1 MSPDSSNQH
10 PGPDPETSS
19 GSGNPRIPGDSGS
32 SPAAI
37 PRKGYLY
44 VAAAATLWA
53 VSGSSGKF
61 LFQSGVTPYEL
72 VQIRVTLASLCLLAW
87 FLLRNP
93 RLIPVARQDILYF
106 MVLGICGMAMV
117 QFTYFYAISK
127 IHVAVAI
134 LLEYLA
140 PTFIA
145 LYSVVVLR
153 ERLTRLT
160 VIAVAGSTL
169 GCYLAV
175 GAYNLNLLSM
185 NLEGI
190 LAGIASA
197 IAFAWYAI
205 HGERGMRRYDPWT
218 VLFHALLYAAIF
230 WNIALSPFHAFM
242 RSYSP
247 VQWGWILY
255 ISILGTAVPFGL
267 YLEGINLIRSTRASV
282 TATLEPIM
290 AGFISYLFLG
300 ENLQPLQLLGGGI
313 VLASVITLQ
322 SRKEFD
328 ANTPALIRERQK
340 SRFRR

>member
-1 MSPDSSNQH
+1 MTHGFSDQPNGPNQEPSVGTGGEQAGVGVSGVSSK
-10 PGPDPETSS
+10 
-19 GSGNPRIPGDSGS
+19 
-32 SPAAI
+32 AV
-37 PRKGYLY
+37 PRKGYVY

-61 LFQSGVTPYEL
+61 LFQGGVTPYEL
-72 VQIRVTLASLCLLAW
+72 VQIRVTLACLCILAW
-87 FLLRNP
+87 FLFRNP
-93 RLIPVARQDILYF
+93 KRILVARRDVPYF
-106 MVLGICGMAMV
+106 MGLGVCGMAMV

-140 PTFIA
+140 PVFIA
-145 LYSVVVLR
+145 LYSLVVLR
-153 ERLTRLT
+153 ERLTQLT
-160 VIAVAGSTL
+160 AIAVATSTF

-175 GAYNLNLLSM
+175 GAYNLDLLSM

-205 HGERGMRRYDPWT
+205 HGERGMRRYAPWT

-230 WNIALSPFHAFM
+230 WNIALTPFHAFV
-242 RSYSP
+242 RSYSL

-255 ISILGTAVPFGL
+255 ISVLGTAVPFGL

-290 AGFISYLFLG
+290 AGFISYIFLG
-300 ENLQPLQLLGGGI
+300 ESLQPLQMLGGGL
-313 VLASVITLQ
+313 VLASVVALQ
-322 SRKEFD
+322 SRKEID
-328 ANTPALIRERQK
+328 NETPALIRGKQN
-340 SRFRR
+340 S

>member
-1 MSPDSSNQH
+1 MT
-10 PGPDPETSS
+10 PDPFNERHES
-19 GSGNPRIPGDSGS
+19 NPEASRVPCDPPGRREAGF
-32 SPAAI
+32 SPSAI
-37 PRKGYLY
+37 PKKGYVY

-53 VSGSSGKF
+53 ISGSSGKF
-61 LFQSGVTPYEL
+61 LFQSGVTPYEV

-93 RLIPVARQDILYF
+93 RLIPVARQDIPYF

-140 PTFIA
+140 PAFIA
-145 LYSVVVLR
+145 LYSVTVLR

-160 VIAVAGSTL
+160 VIAVAASTL

-175 GAYNLNLLSM
+175 GAYNLNILSM

-190 LAGIASA
+190 LAGLASA
-197 IAFAWYAI
+197 IAFAWYSM

-218 VLFHALLYAAIF
+218 VLFHALLHAALF

-242 RSYSP
+242 RSYSV

-267 YLEGINLIRSTRASV
+267 YLEGVNLIRSTRASV

-290 AGFISYLFLG
+290 AGLISYVFLG
-300 ENLQPLQLLGGGI
+300 ETLQPLQLLGGGL
-313 VLASVITLQ
+313 VLASVIVLQ

-328 ANTPALIRERQK
+328 EETPALIRGRQR
-340 SRFRR
+340 S

>member
-1 MSPDSSNQH
+1 MTHSSTDQPTGANQEAPLGSRGGQAGLGA
-10 PGPDPETSS
+10 PGVSS
-19 GSGNPRIPGDSGS
+19 
-32 SPAAI
+32 AV
-37 PRKGYLY
+37 PRKGYVY

-61 LFQSGVTPYEL
+61 LFQTGVTPYEL
-72 VQIRVTLASLCLLAW
+72 VQIRVTLACLCILVW

-93 RLIPVARQDILYF
+93 RLIAVARRDIPYF
-106 MVLGICGMAMV
+106 MVLGVCGMAMV
-117 QFTYFYAISK
+117 QFTYFYTISK

-140 PTFIA
+140 PVFIA
-145 LYSVVVLR
+145 LYSLVVLR
-153 ERLTRLT
+153 ERLTRIT
-160 VIAVAGSTL
+160 TIAVAGSTL

-175 GAYNLNLLSM
+175 GAYNLDLLSM

-205 HGERGMRRYDPWT
+205 HGERGMRRYAPWT

-230 WNIALSPFHAFM
+230 WNIALPPFRAFM
-242 RSYSP
+242 RSYSL

-290 AGFISYLFLG
+290 AGFISYIFLG
-300 ENLQPLQLLGGGI
+300 ESLQPLQMLGGGL
-313 VLASVITLQ
+313 VLASVIALQ
-322 SRKEFD
+322 SRKEID
-328 ANTPALIRERQK
+328 EDTPALIRERQN
-340 SRFRR
+340 S